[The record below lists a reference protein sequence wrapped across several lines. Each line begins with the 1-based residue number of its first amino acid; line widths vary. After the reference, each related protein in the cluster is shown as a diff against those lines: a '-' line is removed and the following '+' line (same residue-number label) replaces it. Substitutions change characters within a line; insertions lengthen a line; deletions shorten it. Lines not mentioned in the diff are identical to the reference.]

1 MNTTYHFTSAQ
12 ELTPAILDVIRQ
24 TYQEQPI
31 SIYIEAD
38 VSTMSDWEM
47 QELKRREQIFLEP
60 DDDYRNA
67 LSAEE
72 FKKRALE
79 MVERV
84 HNRFASK

>member
-1 MNTTYHFTSAQ
+1 MNTTFHFTSAQ
-12 ELTPAILDVIRQ
+12 EVSPAILEVIRQ
-24 TYQEQPI
+24 AYQEKPI
-31 SIYIEAD
+31 NIYIEAD
-38 VSTMSDWEM
+38 EPTMSDWEM

-84 HNRFASK
+84 HNKFASK